1 MRRTK
6 LAVLGVLAVIAA
18 GCGGADGDQS
28 ATAATVTA
36 APKAKAKT
44 STKAKPKGLRVGQS
58 RPFNDSDSRGSVAV
72 LKFRQPFPS
81 SIPPGR
87 AGYEFAG
94 VEVRRCYK
102 TISREGGLIVGWGPW
117 TLGYRNGNVVES
129 PNLWSADQFSVPL
142 YPRERPVQ
150 AGQCVRGWIP
160 YEVKKGA
167 RPDTVAYTL
176 NANATNKAAQVE
188 WANR

>member
-1 MRRTK
+1 MPRTK
-6 LAVLGVLAVIAA
+6 LAVLGVLAGVAA
-18 GCGGADGDQS
+18 GCSGADAVQS
-28 ATAATVTA
+28 APAATVTVTA
-36 APKAKAKT
+36 APKAKAK
-44 STKAKPKGLRVGQS
+44 AAAEPKGLRVGQS
-58 RPFNDSDSRGSVAV
+58 RPFNDSDSTGSVSV

-102 TISREGGLIVGWGPW
+102 TISREGGLTVGWGPW
-117 TLGYRNGNVVES
+117 TLGYRNGNIVES
-129 PNLWSADQFSVPL
+129 PNLWSAEQFSVPL
-142 YPRERPVQ
+142 YPRERPVR

-160 YEVKKGA
+160 YEVKKGS
-167 RPDTVAYTL
+167 RPATVAYTL
-176 NANATNKAAQVE
+176 DASATNKAAQVE